1 MSTIEELAE
10 RASQVFNSHDLGRL
24 REITHPDAEA
34 VAPGGMTFSGRE
46 AVIAFNATWW
56 EAFPDA
62 RIETVRRT
70 VSGNLAV
77 EEGVFRGTHTG
88 VFRTP
93 MGDIPPTGRS
103 VEGDYVSVDEY
114 EGGLFRR
121 QRLLF
126 DRLQLLEQLGLV
138 PEPAPVR

>member
-10 RASQVFNSHDLGRL
+10 RAAQLFNAHDLGRL

-34 VAPGGMTFSGRE
+34 SAPGGMTFTGRE
-46 AVIAFNATWW
+46 AVLAFNAAWW

-70 VSGNLAV
+70 VSGNLVV
-77 EEGVFRGTHTG
+77 EEGVFRGTHQG

-93 MGDIPPTGRS
+93 VGDIPATGRS
-103 VEGDYVSVDEY
+103 VEGAYISIDEY

-126 DRLQLLEQLGLV
+126 DRLQLLEQLGLI
-138 PEPAPVR
+138 PAPAASA